1 MASELQIRKQ
11 SEARA
16 RIVEVANQLFADRG
30 YDAVSV
36 TDIAAAAGVGR
47 TSFFRYFGDKQEV
60 VFANEQGLLSM
71 LDGIPLPVDAAHDDW
86 LTALDWARRACLR
99 LLEELVRDATGF
111 QQYLAIVE
119 THPDL
124 QGRAAAKVRR
134 MADAISDR
142 LTTAGFAP
150 QVAVLAGNVAAAVY
164 ETAQTAAHD
173 DPTTIPAAAC
183 AAYDLLTST
192 VLHPAGP

>member
-1 MASELQIRKQ
+1 MASELQMRKQ
-11 SEARA
+11 SEART
-16 RIVEVANQLFADRG
+16 RIVEVANRLFADRG

-60 VFANEQGLLSM
+60 VFAQEQALVRV
-71 LDGIPLPVDAAHDDW
+71 LDGIPLPVDAAPDDW
-86 LTALDWARRACLR
+86 SAALAWARTACLR
-99 LLEELVRDATGF
+99 LLEELVRDATAF

-124 QGRAAAKVRR
+124 QGRAAAKLRR
-134 MADAISDR
+134 LADAVSDR
-142 LTTAGFAP
+142 LTTAGFTP

-164 ETAQTAAHD
+164 QTAQTVAHD
-173 DPTTIPAAAC
+173 DPTTISPAARTAF
-183 AAYDLLTST
+183 DLLTSAALRT
-192 VLHPAGP
+192 AGP